1 MKPGRPFDA
10 DIAIKVMDQHPQNI
24 ESIPHYSTDI
34 YDAYQVINRFQ
45 MNNWSCH
52 VKCKIMTDGNLVYK
66 VRFHKQ
72 NMECQISALTMPLA
86 ICMAAMAVINDEYVE
101 VVDEEDDGLSI
112 TKKMPQI
119 GIEKIDFS
127 DETFLELLEKTI
139 KEADEENLAEKII
152 DILSKNG
159 YFIARKKPEDF

>member
-1 MKPGRPFDA
+1 
-10 DIAIKVMDQHPQNI
+10 
-24 ESIPHYSTDI
+24 
-34 YDAYQVINRFQ
+34 
-45 MNNWSCH
+45 
-52 VKCKIMTDGNLVYK
+52 MTDGNLVYK

-86 ICMAAMAVINDEYVE
+86 ICMAAMAVINGEYVE
-101 VVDEEDDGLSI
+101 VVDKEDDGLSI
-112 TKKMPQI
+112 DKKMPQI